1 MVNPIRPLVAPD
13 LEKMT
18 APELFKM
25 AAVPDQRSNNNK
37 VPNNKGKQTS
47 IYYSSTYVM
56 WGPPVPT

>member
-56 WGPPVPT
+56 